1 MLLGFKSVDPVD
13 HLKPSNEDQGNS
25 PQPVLAPV
33 HVAWSLRL
41 NTESVGPLPLAAP
54 GICACGDHSEP
65 SNAAYQRRWSVFS
78 PFHAA

>member
-1 MLLGFKSVDPVD
+1 MLLGFESVESVD
-13 HLKPSNEDQGNS
+13 HLKPSNDAENS

-41 NTESVGPLPLAAP
+41 KTQSVEPLPLAAP

-78 PFHAA
+78 PFQAA